1 MKKLKIPLN
10 KINLEDERFRISYH
24 SNLDKIILSLKK
36 IGLVN
41 PPIVTLRRPHII
53 LVSGW
58 KRVLG
63 YISLSFSQIPV
74 YMLDEKDD
82 LKAFKMSFFENLAVR
97 SYDTIEK
104 AEIVGRLKKFGED
117 KNSIIKKYFPLI
129 NIPSTRSHLDVY
141 LAAFEF
147 EPEIK
152 KLVLEKNTAFVS
164 LQLLTEFNSRE
175 RRLLL
180 PLLSCLSQNKIK
192 EILEDL
198 LEICRKYNVP
208 AWKFLL
214 SRDIMDIQGAE
225 NLSPL
230 QKADKIRLIL
240 KRKRYPTLFSWTKSF
255 DSALKKICW
264 PEEISIS
271 PSKYFE
277 GEEISVN
284 FSFENMEEFRKKLS
298 ELQKLSS
305 KEEFSDI
312 FKSDLDE

>member
-1 MKKLKIPLN
+1 MRKLKIPLN

-41 PPIVTLRRPHII
+41 PPIVTLREPHII

-74 YMLDEKDD
+74 YMLDEKND
-82 LKAFKMSFFENLAVR
+82 LKTFKMSFYENLATR
-97 SYDTIEK
+97 SYNTIEK
-104 AEIVGRLKKFGED
+104 AEVVGRLKKFGED
-117 KNSIIKKYFPLI
+117 ENSIIKKYFPLI

-164 LQLLTEFNSRE
+164 LQLLTEFSSWE
-175 RRLLL
+175 RRILL

-192 EILEDL
+192 EILEDI
-198 LEICRKYNVP
+198 LEICRKYNMP

-214 SRDIMDIQGAE
+214 SRDIMDIKVAE
-225 NLSPL
+225 NLSSL

-255 DSALKKICW
+255 DSVLKKICW

-284 FSFENMEEFRKKLS
+284 FNFKNMEEFRKKLD

-305 KEEFSDI
+305 KEEFSDM
-312 FKSDLDE
+312 FKLDMDE